1 MMNWAHYQPGNL
13 LMKIHGRF
21 LSIRWWFSCFYSHL
35 STLYFFHKEGRLWSV
50 PNSMV
55 NITAL
60 IFIGNIRIKL
70 LTKYNIN
77 NMKLL
82 LKAYKWRITV
92 IEHYL
97 SDTEISALSCTISS
111 KPFTQFHEELFYRKK
126 NWGTESESNLL
137 HEDPLHPK

>member
-1 MMNWAHYQPGNL
+1 MAGQLEALKKSLTKWWTERVTNQEICSWKYMGGFSPSDDGSLA
-13 LMKIHGRF
+13 
-21 LSIRWWFSCFYSHL
+21 SISHL

-50 PNSMV
+50 HNSMV

-97 SDTEISALSCTISS
+97 SDTEISTLSCTISS
-111 KPFTQFHEELFYRKK
+111 KPFTQFREELFYR
-126 NWGTESESNLL
+126 
-137 HEDPLHPK
+137 